1 MVLLSTRKGL
11 ILRFDSIQY
20 SITTCK
26 EIEHLDKNTFAF
38 FMELLWK
45 ELWCL
50 HFSKICSNEMAD
62 TGHYLNWGAQSF
74 TTYFDGRSQSRQK
87 TEILCLADTLMLMEW
102 FLIPL
107 MSSSTLFWRF
117 LTCPL
122 HLRCWLH
129 HLWKPPKGT
138 SIYIL
143 TEIYLQWIK

>member
-1 MVLLSTRKGL
+1 MCPKIGNKIEENSMKKTLFKLMVLLSTRKGL

-26 EIEHLDKNTFAF
+26 EMEHLDKNTFAF

-74 TTYFDGRSQSRQK
+74 TTLMADLSQDKNFNVNGMIFDPPYEQFY
-87 TEILCLADTLMLMEW
+87 TILEIFDLPPPSKVLT
-102 FLIPL
+102 
-107 MSSSTLFWRF
+107 SSLVKA
-117 LTCPL
+117 P
-122 HLRCWLH
+122 
-129 HLWKPPKGT
+129 
-138 SIYIL
+138 
-143 TEIYLQWIK
+143 